1 MSAVRVRAAN
11 LEESAAI
18 ASMCKSTIQTQLA
31 GEHSQKELETLLCMY
46 GTAKFEEFIAAESS
60 YVAVATCCDSG
71 AVVGTATL
79 SSTSSHDELRD
90 GPSAAHHNAA
100 APTAKSPVVGSHKL
114 WVRRMVVDASWQRRA
129 IGTQLMEHLQQRAV
143 ATMDAVEF
151 NLHAEPSAEPFY
163 HRMGFVT
170 AAVCQ
175 SFGGNASLMVKRVE
189 RSCS

>member
-100 APTAKSPVVGSHKL
+100 APTANLLISCGCEGWSWMLLGS
-114 WVRRMVVDASWQRRA
+114 AA
-129 IGTQLMEHLQQRAV
+129 
-143 ATMDAVEF
+143 
-151 NLHAEPSAEPFY
+151 PSA
-163 HRMGFVT
+163 R
-170 AAVCQ
+170 
-175 SFGGNASLMVKRVE
+175 SLWSTCNRE
-189 RSCS
+189 RSPLWTR